1 MGRREVFQI
10 QNKTEWR
17 RVMKK
22 LIVISVAAV
31 VGMGALAD
39 FDIKEHSLKRQVTRI
54 VRTLN
59 MLKVKSFTVDANGI
73 KMIFTD
79 DSVKRYTKEELR

>member
-1 MGRREVFQI
+1 MGWRKVFQV
-10 QNKTEWR
+10 QNKTKR
-17 RVMKK
+17 RMKMKK
-22 LIVISVAAV
+22 LIIISVAAV
-31 VGMGALAD
+31 IGMGALAD

-79 DSVKRYTKEELR
+79 DSVKTYTKEELR

>member
-1 MGRREVFQI
+1 MGWRKVFQV
-10 QNKTEWR
+10 QNKTKR
-17 RVMKK
+17 RVKMKK
-22 LIVISVAAV
+22 LIVISIAAV

-39 FDIKEHSLKRQVTRI
+39 FDIKEHSLKRQITRI

>member
-1 MGRREVFQI
+1 MGRRKVFQI

>member
-1 MGRREVFQI
+1 MGWRKVFQV
-10 QNKTEWR
+10 QNKTKR
-17 RVMKK
+17 RVKMKK
-22 LIVISVAAV
+22 LIAISAAAF

-39 FDIKEHSLKRQVTRI
+39 FDIKEYSLKRQVTRI

>member
-1 MGRREVFQI
+1 
-10 QNKTEWR
+10 
-17 RVMKK
+17 MKK

>member
-1 MGRREVFQI
+1 MGRRKVSQI

-31 VGMGALAD
+31 VGMGALAN